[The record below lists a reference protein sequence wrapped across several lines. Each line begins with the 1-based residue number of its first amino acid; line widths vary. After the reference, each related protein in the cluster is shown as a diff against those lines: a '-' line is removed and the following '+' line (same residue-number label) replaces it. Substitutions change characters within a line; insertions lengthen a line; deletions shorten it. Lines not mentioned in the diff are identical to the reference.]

1 MQGLYCRQLQ
11 KVSQVIFM
19 KYPSQSGLISALK
32 KKLLKVVTLSADL
45 QKEMMDIMQQKCFTA

>member
-1 MQGLYCRQLQ
+1 
-11 KVSQVIFM
+11 M